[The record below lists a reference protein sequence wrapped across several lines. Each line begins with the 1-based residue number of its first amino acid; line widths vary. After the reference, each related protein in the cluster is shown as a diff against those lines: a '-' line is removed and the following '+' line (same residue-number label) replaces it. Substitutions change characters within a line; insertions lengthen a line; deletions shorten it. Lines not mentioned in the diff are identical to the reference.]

1 MFSGVVH
8 DAPWCPNPS
17 WVTASAGV
25 VRPWTVPN
33 TWMAGHLSRLPNI
46 IGTSPLALTAAS
58 ADSNSAQVLGGCT
71 PAAASFL
78 AL

>member
-8 DAPWCPNPS
+8 EAPLRPNAS

-25 VRPWTVPN
+25 VRPCTVPK
-33 TWMAGHLSRLPNI
+33 TWIAGHLSRLPNI

-58 ADSNSAQVLGGCT
+58 ADSNSAHVFGGCT